1 MDADSKAAE
10 VRGGHI
16 RPDRKR
22 SAPAAQGG
30 ADSRLQRILR
40 VLSEYSMV
48 VVSGTKLAQEI
59 GATRGEVWRL
69 VQQLRANGV
78 AIHGHPATGY
88 RLESMPDLL
97 LPDAVGPLVSGTIF
111 SGKIQHTFKTASTNA
126 TAMQAGAAGEPE
138 GAVFLAEEQTAGK
151 GRGGHTWHSEPG
163 TGVYC
168 SVLLR
173 PPVAPAE
180 AVPISMMVGLAAA
193 EAVEESTGLKPDLRW
208 PNDLLL
214 VRAPSAD
221 LSGSKPGARKFC
233 GILMELNAETTRVR
247 YLVAGI
253 GINVNHA
260 SFPPEIAD
268 IATSLRIEGGREYSR
283 VEVTGALLRA
293 LDREYRALKEDVEE
307 ARRSIF
313 RRFEERSS
321 YARGVRVRVEED
333 DGYEGV
339 SEGLD
344 ERGFLRVRTEK
355 GLRTVLHGG
364 VRALTDADVDRF

>member
-1 MDADSKAAE
+1 
-10 VRGGHI
+10 
-16 RPDRKR
+16 
-22 SAPAAQGG
+22 
-30 ADSRLQRILR
+30 
-40 VLSEYSMV
+40 
-48 VVSGTKLAQEI
+48 
-59 GATRGEVWRL
+59 
-69 VQQLRANGV
+69 
-78 AIHGHPATGY
+78 
-88 RLESMPDLL
+88 
-97 LPDAVGPLVSGTIF
+97 
-111 SGKIQHTFKTASTNA
+111 
-126 TAMQAGAAGEPE
+126 
-138 GAVFLAEEQTAGK
+138 
-151 GRGGHTWHSEPG
+151 
-163 TGVYC
+163 
-168 SVLLR
+168 
-173 PPVAPAE
+173 
-180 AVPISMMVGLAAA
+180 
-193 EAVEESTGLKPDLRW
+193 
-208 PNDLLL
+208 
-214 VRAPSAD
+214 
-221 LSGSKPGARKFC
+221 
-233 GILMELNAETTRVR
+233 MELNAETTRVR

-313 RRFEERSS
+313 RRFEECSS